1 MSETATYARLWLKV
15 QRRAPLV
22 LGPLM
27 LLVVVAGVL
36 QQQRQ
41 AQQAR
46 EVMAFYQEE
55 ARRLYSELDLCRQP
69 PLRSLRATREGATL
83 EDVGGTRQPL
93 RSLREPTRSLRE
105 PTREGATP
113 EDVGG
118 TRGSSHWLGTIHHPE
133 QPPRRNG
140 PPEGEAA
147 KP

>member
-1 MSETATYARLWLKV
+1 MSETATYAQLWLKV

-55 ARRLYSELDLCRQP
+55 ARRLYNELDLCRQP
-69 PLRSLRATREGATL
+69 PLRSLREPTREGATL
-83 EDVGGTRQPL
+83 EDVGGTRQP
-93 RSLREPTRSLRE
+93 PRSLRE

-118 TRGSSHWLGTIHHPE
+118 TRGGSHWLGTIHHPE

>member
-1 MSETATYARLWLKV
+1 MSETATYAQLWLKV

-55 ARRLYSELDLCRQP
+55 ARRLYNELDLCRQP
-69 PLRSLRATREGATL
+69 PL
-83 EDVGGTRQPL
+83 
-93 RSLREPTRSLRE
+93 RSLRE

-118 TRGSSHWLGTIHHPE
+118 TRGGSHWLGTIHHPE